1 MYADFYLHLFTKI
14 LNPLIFFSVDDKQAF
29 LEAYQKISGVYMSNL
44 DFAEE
49 VFESYH
55 MSYEIVEPLYEGTSK
70 AIEAMAQKMKGKE

>member
-1 MYADFYLHLFTKI
+1 
-14 LNPLIFFSVDDKQAF
+14 
-29 LEAYQKISGVYMSNL
+29 MSNL